1 MALIAVGI
9 AYLPINSVLSATP
22 PSRRTLS
29 LDSANRHI
37 GFAIMN
43 ALEDQNNKQNQA
55 MSQEEKNMMLL
66 EMYGEGNSLEDLERA
81 VSGHGVMTGKK
92 TGQSERNK
100 MLTEAYGERKSLKD
114 MERALMVY
122 EVQ

>member
-1 MALIAVGI
+1 MALIAVGM
-9 AYLPINSVLSATP
+9 AYLPISSMLPTP
-22 PSRRTLS
+22 PSSRRTVT
-29 LDSANRHI
+29 LDSANRQI

-43 ALEDQNNKQNQA
+43 ALEDQNIKQNQA
-55 MSQEEKNMMLL
+55 MTQEEKNMMLL

-92 TGQSERNK
+92 TAQSERNK
-100 MLTEAYGERKSLKD
+100 MLTEAYGERKSLND
-114 MERALMVY
+114 MERALRVY

>member
-1 MALIAVGI
+1 
-9 AYLPINSVLSATP
+9 
-22 PSRRTLS
+22 
-29 LDSANRHI
+29 
-37 GFAIMN
+37 MN
-43 ALEDQNNKQNQA
+43 ALEEQNNKENQT
-55 MSQEEKNMMLL
+55 MTQEEKNMMLL

-114 MERALMVY
+114 VERALMVY